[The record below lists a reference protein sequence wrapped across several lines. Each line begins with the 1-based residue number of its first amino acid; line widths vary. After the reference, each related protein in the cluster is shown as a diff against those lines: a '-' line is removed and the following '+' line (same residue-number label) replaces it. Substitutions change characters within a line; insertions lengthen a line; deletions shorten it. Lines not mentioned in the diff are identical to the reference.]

1 MTENPLIPT
10 VKIVVVANLYKDNS
24 LVVAVGA
31 PPVEWSG
38 AEVRDF
44 YARLKVAIDQEI
56 EHVLELA
63 FGASADV

>member
-31 PPVEWSG
+31 PPAG
-38 AEVRDF
+38 
-44 YARLKVAIDQEI
+44 LI
-56 EHVLELA
+56 
-63 FGASADV
+63 